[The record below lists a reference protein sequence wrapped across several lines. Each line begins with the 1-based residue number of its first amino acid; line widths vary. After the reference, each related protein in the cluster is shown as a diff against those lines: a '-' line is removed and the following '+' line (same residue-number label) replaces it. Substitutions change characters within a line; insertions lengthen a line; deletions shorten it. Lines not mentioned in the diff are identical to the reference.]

1 MSANADKPENI
12 VVEAVGLEHHYESR
26 PVVRAERFA
35 AYRGAITAIVGPSGA
50 GKSTLLRVLAGLEPP
65 THGTLHD
72 GQGRSLTPTDLRART
87 SLVMQQPLA
96 LRGTVLYN
104 AALAPRLAGVSRQRA
119 HETAERALARV
130 GLESFA
136 QRSARKLSGGELV
149 RLAVARALAKDP
161 ALLLLDEATANL
173 DPGNIR
179 RLETIIRDVASS
191 GTAVVMITHNLPQA
205 RRLSH
210 DTALIIGGQLITQDD
225 TERIFS
231 GDHDD
236 PRVWAFVSGE
246 MIF

>member
-1 MSANADKPENI
+1 M
-12 VVEAVGLEHHYESR
+12 VEAVGLEHHYESR
-26 PVVRAERFA
+26 PVVRAEHFA
-35 AYRGAITAIVGPSGA
+35 AYGGTITAIVGPSGA
-50 GKSTLLRVLAGLEPP
+50 GKSTLLRLLAGLEPP
-65 THGTLHD
+65 SYGTLRD
-72 GQGRSLTPTDLRART
+72 GQGHALTPTDLRART

-104 AALAPRLAGVSRQRA
+104 AALAPRLAGASRRRA
-119 HETAERALARV
+119 NETAEQMLTRV
-130 GLESFA
+130 GLASLA

-149 RLAVARALAKDP
+149 RLAVARALAKQP

-173 DPGNIR
+173 DPGNIK
-179 RLETIIRDVASS
+179 RLETIIRDVANS

-205 RRLSH
+205 RRLS
-210 DTALIIGGQLITQDD
+210 DQTALVLGGQLIVQHD
-225 TERIFS
+225 TEQFFG